1 MTHHTPPAIVH
12 RLFRSPDG
20 ACRFDLRLPALA
32 GFVRIGFDDGFVP
45 ADASLLRRCAGY
57 LRENEVTSLEI
68 DTYVRLG
75 VQRPDIAS
83 AAVAEVSFQ
92 VPSAHPGW
100 SYWARTIDPRTGAP
114 IPLARMLRLDRLAR
128 LRAVAQR
135 NIASFDD
142 DTFGPMD
149 DPPTI
154 LDHLTAQD
162 VLVRDDGITLLN
174 AYDYY
179 AAHALVV
186 RFTRAQLR
194 AAGVIRP
201 DGPLAF
207 LLTP

>member
-1 MTHHTPPAIVH
+1 MHHPPPAIVH
-12 RLFRSPDG
+12 RVLRSADG
-20 ACRFDLRLPALA
+20 ACSFDLHLPAFA
-32 GFVRIGFDDGFVP
+32 NFTRIGFDDSWVP
-45 ADASLLRRCAGY
+45 ADASLLNRCAAY
-57 LRENEVTSLEI
+57 RRENEVKSLEM

-75 VQRPDIAS
+75 VQRPDIVS

-100 SYWARTIDPRTGAP
+100 YYWARTIDPRTGAL

-128 LRAVAQR
+128 LRVVAQH

-162 VLVRDDGITLLN
+162 VLVRADGITLLN

-207 LLTP
+207 LLRP